1 MAGFEPAPSGPS
13 CASVTPHSLGHR
25 VSYSRFFVGLVGVAG
40 MTPATVLL
48 RVLVLLTPFRA
59 LATSADFPDCS
70 LPAATPFGAG
80 ALMPLGIA
88 HS

>member
-1 MAGFEPAPSGPS
+1 
-13 CASVTPHSLGHR
+13 
-25 VSYSRFFVGLVGVAG
+25 

-70 LPAATPFGAG
+70 LPAATPCGAG
-80 ALMPLGIA
+80 ALSPLGVA